1 MDLGKAR
8 LTLAEGRKLGSRG
21 VGSAGQQALITGP
34 GSEAARSG
42 RAGRGELLAPHR
54 STNQPSLADDSSSGR
69 EPAHCYDA
77 DREAVTGVEGA
88 GLVVRS
94 GVAATLALFSP
105 SSRSLAARFRRR
117 RCRRR
122 RRGTRALAH
131 RRLARV
137 LGTSSR
143 ELALTISLAS
153 ASRPA
158 CLSRHGLSP
167 GRRRT

>member
-117 RCRRR
+117 RRR

-137 LGTSSR
+137 PGTSSR

-153 ASRPA
+153 ASRPV